1 LAGVPS
7 RHNAFTTPPSLRR
20 AEPEQPL
27 DFQEGFTMNPTA
39 TLDHKVVSK
48 NEWLRACADFLAQEK
63 ELTRLSDE
71 VARQRH
77 QLPWTQVDKNYVFEG
92 PQGKV
97 TLADLFGG
105 RSQLAI
111 YHFMLG
117 PDWVEGCKSC
127 SYLADHME
135 GARVHLA
142 ARDLSLVLVSR
153 APLATIAA
161 FDKRMGWHIPWF
173 SSSGCD
179 FNRDFA
185 VTFTQQEVASGV
197 KSYNFGTQPPYSDE
211 NPGMSFFY
219 KDPSGAIFRTYSVYA
234 RGLDALL
241 TAYVILDRAPKG
253 RDEEGLKASM
263 DWVRHHDKYQPTTV
277 QLGGSCCHEN

>member
-1 LAGVPS
+1 
-7 RHNAFTTPPSLRR
+7 
-20 AEPEQPL
+20 
-27 DFQEGFTMNPTA
+27 MNSTA
-39 TLDHKVVSK
+39 TLGHKVVSK
-48 NEWLRACADFLAQEK
+48 SEWQRACSEFLAKEK

-77 QLPWTQVDKNYVFEG
+77 ELPWTKVEKNYVFEG
-92 PQGKV
+92 PQGKM

-105 RSQLAI
+105 RSQLAV

-127 SYLADHME
+127 SYLADHMD
-135 GARVHLA
+135 GAVVHLA

-153 APLATIAA
+153 APMATIAA
-161 FDKRMGWHIPWF
+161 FNKRMGWRIPWF
-173 SSSGCD
+173 SSSGSD
-179 FNRDFA
+179 FNRDYA
-185 VTFTQQEVASGV
+185 VSFTPQEVASKV
-197 KSYNFGTQPPYSDE
+197 KSYNFDTQPPYSDE

-219 KDPSGAIFRTYSVYA
+219 KDASGTVFHTYSAYA

-253 RDEEGLKASM
+253 RDEEGLPMSM
-263 DWVRHHDKYQPTTV
+263 SWVRHHDKYQPATV
-277 QLGGSCCHEN
+277 QIGESCCHSESH

>member
-1 LAGVPS
+1 MS
-7 RHNAFTTPPSLRR
+7 S
-20 AEPEQPL
+20 
-27 DFQEGFTMNPTA
+27 TA
-39 TLDHKVVSK
+39 TLGHKVVSK
-48 NEWLRACADFLAQEK
+48 SEWQRACADFLAKEK

-77 QLPWTQVDKNYVFEG
+77 ELPWTKVDKNYVFEG

-97 TLADLFGG
+97 TLADLFGDH
-105 RSQLAI
+105 SQLAI

-117 PDWVEGCKSC
+117 PDWAEGCKSC
-127 SYLADHME
+127 SYLADHMD
-135 GARVHLA
+135 GAVVHLR

-153 APLATIAA
+153 APMATIAA
-161 FDKRMGWHIPWF
+161 FNKRMGWQIPWF
-173 SSSGCD
+173 SSVGND
-179 FNRDFA
+179 FNRDFG
-185 VTFTQQEVASGV
+185 VTFTQQEVVGKA
-197 KSYNFGTQPPYSDE
+197 KSYNFGTQSPYSDE

-219 KDPSGAIFRTYSVYA
+219 KDPSGTVFHTYSAYA

-253 RDEEGLKASM
+253 RDEEGLSMSM

-277 QLGGSCCHEN
+277 QIGESCCHSESH